1 MWKLI
6 IIGEVKQL
14 EKLEISSD
22 ENLTEAHNRM
32 SRMVL
37 RKK

>member
-1 MWKLI
+1 LI

-22 ENLTEAHNRM
+22 EDDLTEAHNRM
-32 SRMVL
+32 SRMVIG
-37 RKK
+37 KK